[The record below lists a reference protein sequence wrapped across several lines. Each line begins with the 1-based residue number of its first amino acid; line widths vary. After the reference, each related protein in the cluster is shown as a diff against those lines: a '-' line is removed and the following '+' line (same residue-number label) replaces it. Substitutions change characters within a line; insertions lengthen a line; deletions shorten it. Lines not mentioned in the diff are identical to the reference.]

1 VLLDTCYAAKVL
13 PKLGRYLHAPLVGVG
28 TGFAVTGQPAPILR
42 FRDSVTVIADVLRE
56 LCMPDDVDL
65 SPAAVLGA
73 VDRVNAGTRASSSPR
88 LQPSARARRRLLLT
102 HEY

>member
-1 VLLDTCYAAKVL
+1 MSAGKL
-13 PKLGRYLHAPLVGVG
+13 PQPHRAIRRRSIVTRAVVGVG

-65 SPAAVLGA
+65 GPAAVLAA
-73 VDRVNAGTRASSSPR
+73 VDRVNAGTRASSSSR
-88 LQPSARARRRLLLT
+88 LQPSASARRRLLLT